1 MFKKISPSPVILMI
15 NLNLKKNFRIHKK
28 KFGLMVK
35 VIITIGFILN
45 IFIIILKK
53 LLIFDFIPNPL
64 EDILILF
71 LFISSDENFF
81 SYPSNLANKDSFR
94 DDFWFIKKLIK
105 SYLNLKKLLY

>member
-1 MFKKISPSPVILMI
+1 MI

-94 DDFWFIKKLIK
+94 YDF
-105 SYLNLKKLLY
+105 